1 MENQEIVC
9 GEKTKKLQK
18 RILNVFSF
26 GDKIAK
32 GRLNL
37 SLDQQGTV
45 GHIKI
50 NFI

>member
-1 MENQEIVC
+1 MENQEVVC

-45 GHIKI
+45 GNIKI
-50 NFI
+50 DFI